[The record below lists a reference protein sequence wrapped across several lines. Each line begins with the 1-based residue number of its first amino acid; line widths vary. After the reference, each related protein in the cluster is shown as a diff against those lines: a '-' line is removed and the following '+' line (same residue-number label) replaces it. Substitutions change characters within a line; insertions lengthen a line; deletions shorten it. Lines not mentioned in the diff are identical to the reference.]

1 MSDITRG
8 VELLASLVGN
18 TASDV
23 QALSSG
29 GIQLF
34 GVATE
39 DGIILEG
46 VEETLL
52 PYPVV
57 SMVDYSWG
65 DRLSLTLVG
74 NRPVIT
80 GRVGGADPTTEWE
93 INQGI
98 ENLGDELV
106 AANELLVN
114 HESKIEQAEQLVDD
128 IKQGLDKTDALVAG
142 MGEKVD
148 KASTNAVTA
157 LENADNAIHVANLSK
172 ELAEGLVSFEAD
184 PPENPPVG
192 QVWVSRNSEGD
203 ATGLW
208 RWNGE
213 DWEVVTNLVGL
224 LVVPTED
231 GGQTLIGKDGIEA
244 TKIVAE
250 VLRTDL
256 LYFDDGAGRTLVIT
270 DIPRE
275 NLAEDVGEALST
287 AEELGSRIVLDGAK
301 GTLTIAR
308 NRRNSS
314 DPVTAVSLSATS
326 LDFIVDDRLIA
337 YIDSEFEQMSIANAL
352 ITDTLQVGSHQV
364 RTIPGSGITT
374 FMRVEGV

>member
-8 VELLASLVGN
+8 IDLLASLAAG
-18 TASDV
+18 ASRDV
-23 QALSSG
+23 QALSTG

-39 DGIILEG
+39 DGIMLEG

-80 GRVGGADPTTEWE
+80 GRVGGLDPTTEWE

-106 AANELLVN
+106 ATNELLVN

-142 MGEKVD
+142 MGSAVD
-148 KASTNAVTA
+148 EAKQNA
-157 LENADNAIHVANLSK
+157 EDAIYIANLSK
-172 ELAEGLVSFEAD
+172 EMAEGLVSFEAD

-192 QVWVSRNSEGD
+192 QVWVSRNDEGD

-231 GGQTLIGKDGIEA
+231 GGQTLIGKDGIES
-244 TKIVAE
+244 TQIVAE
-250 VLRTDL
+250 ILRTDL
-256 LYFDDGAGRTLVIT
+256 LYFDDGVGRTLVIT

-308 NRRNSS
+308 NRRNSG
-314 DPVTAVSLSATS
+314 DPVTAMSLSATS

-364 RTIPGSGITT
+364 RTIPGSGITM